1 MTSDGLP
8 HQVLRAQLMAAIDGA
23 IGTVLNAWVPG
34 ERPGVWRHSGGQQQQ
49 RCLEHAAAA
58 ARAADGLCAELD
70 RAAACAREGACA
82 AAGAPVAR
90 EEGCDFTGTPSEGA
104 RDLAHE
110 LRDAIKAVLD
120 AASALPA
127 KPLAPAAAR
136 GDAKPLAPAT
146 AHRNAEAHVLL
157 PAQQVAAEQRNEA
170 PTMEREAGPATVNV
184 NDSQREAGPT
194 TAASRAAAVSKGEDG
209 SNGVAPLLPPPPPVS
224 KGEDGSNGVAPRYRT
239 RGSGGGGGSSGVGA
253 NDDRLGT
260 GEGRAG
266 LRAGCCRRLPP
277 AGAWLGGRL
286 LLVAPSLLASA
297 AHQPEATS
305 ASATSATE
313 AFAALEDAE
322 DLFRR
327 ELPSLSVHY
336 VRHACMPDT
345 TPRTAGGGGGHR
357 AGGGGPRTIDFVRE
371 QLMHASGS
379 LTAVLI
385 RGSGSVYDDH
395 GEAALLGALTLRRH
409 AAGATRGH
417 VNGDGGARD
426 GSVGDGGD
434 GGGGDGGDVG
444 NGGDGIVES
453 GVEVEETRER
463 GKWEKREHEIR
474 ASPSKGHAA
483 ILTTAVEPAWQ
494 RRGLGTLLVRW
505 VQQLAT
511 AEGLRCVLVA
521 ASPDAQAFW
530 VRVGFVTPP
539 PIEIPREWVQALES
553 EFEHAHILCWLPQ
566 SPEDELQP
574 AVRVAAAIE
583 SLISACNAASAK
595 RQRIL

>member
-82 AAGAPVAR
+82 AAGASVAR

-127 KPLAPAAAR
+127 KPLAHAAAR

-146 AHRNAEAHVLL
+146 AHRNAEAPVLL
-157 PAQQVAAEQRNEA
+157 PAQQAAAEQRNEA

-184 NDSQREAGPT
+184 NDSQREAGPA
-194 TAASRAAAVSKGEDG
+194 TAASRAAA
-209 SNGVAPLLPPPPPVS
+209 VS

-286 LLVAPSLLASA
+286 LLVAPSLLASTT
-297 AHQPEATS
+297 HQPEATS

-322 DLFRR
+322 DLYRR

-434 GGGGDGGDVG
+434 GGVGDGGDGGDG
-444 NGGDGIVES
+444 SDGIVES

-583 SLISACNAASAK
+583 SLISACNTASAK

>member
-1 MTSDGLP
+1 MTSDGLH

-23 IGTVLNAWVPG
+23 IGIVLNAWVPG

-58 ARAADGLCAELD
+58 ARAADGLCAEFD
-70 RAAACAREGACA
+70 RAAAYAREGACA
-82 AAGAPVAR
+82 AAGVSVAR
-90 EEGCDFTGTPSEGA
+90 EEGTPTEGA

-110 LRDAIKAVLD
+110 LRDAIKAVID

-127 KPLAPAAAR
+127 KPLEPNLEPAAAR
-136 GDAKPLAPAT
+136 CG
-146 AHRNAEAHVLL
+146 AEAHVLL
-157 PAQQVAAEQRNEA
+157 PAQQAAAGQRNEA
-170 PTMEREAGPATVNV
+170 PTMEHGAGPA
-184 NDSQREAGPT
+184 
-194 TAASRAAAVSKGEDG
+194 TAASRAAAVSKGED
-209 SNGVAPLLPPPPPVS
+209 V
-224 KGEDGSNGVAPRYRT
+224 SNGVAPRYRT
-239 RGSGGGGGSSGVGA
+239 RGSGGGGGSSGIGA
-253 NDDRLGT
+253 NDDRVGN

-266 LRAGCCRRLPP
+266 LRAGYCTRLPP

-297 AHQPEATS
+297 THQPEAT
-305 ASATSATE
+305 ATSATE
-313 AFAALEDAE
+313 AFAALADAE
-322 DLFRR
+322 DLYRR

-336 VRHACMPDT
+336 VRHTCALPDT

-357 AGGGGPRTIDFVRE
+357 AGHRAGGGGPRTIDFVNE
-371 QLMHASGS
+371 QLMHADGS
-379 LTAVLI
+379 LTAVLV

-395 GEAALLGALTLRRH
+395 GETALLGALTLRRH
-409 AAGATRGH
+409 GATRGH
-417 VNGDGGARD
+417 AT
-426 GSVGDGGD
+426 GDGGD
-434 GGGGDGGDVG
+434 GDDGDDGGDDGDGG
-444 NGGDGIVES
+444 VES
-453 GVEVEETRER
+453 GVGVEETRER
-463 GKWEKREHEIR
+463 GKWEKREHDFR

-483 ILTTAVEPAWQ
+483 ILTTAVEPSWQ

-530 VRVGFVTPP
+530 IRVGFVTPP
-539 PIEIPREWVQALES
+539 PSEIPRDWVQALEA
-553 EFEHAHILCWLPQ
+553 EFEHAHILCWLP
-566 SPEDELQP
+566 PVDEPQP

-583 SLISACNAASAK
+583 SLISACNTASAK

>member
-1 MTSDGLP
+1 M
-8 HQVLRAQLMAAIDGA
+8 
-23 IGTVLNAWVPG
+23 
-34 ERPGVWRHSGGQQQQ
+34 ER
-49 RCLEHAAAA
+49 E
-58 ARAADGLCAELD
+58 
-70 RAAACAREGACA
+70 
-82 AAGAPVAR
+82 AG
-90 EEGCDFTGTPSEGA
+90 
-104 RDLAHE
+104 
-110 LRDAIKAVLD
+110 
-120 AASALPA
+120 
-127 KPLAPAAAR
+127 
-136 GDAKPLAPAT
+136 PAT
-146 AHRNAEAHVLL
+146 VNVNYS
-157 PAQQVAAEQRNEA
+157 Q
-170 PTMEREAGPATVNV
+170 REAGPATVNV
-184 NDSQREAGPT
+184 NDSQREAGPA

-209 SNGVAPLLPPPPPVS
+209 SNGA
-224 KGEDGSNGVAPRYRT
+224 APRYRT
-239 RGSGGGGGSSGVGA
+239 RGSGGGGGSNGVGA

-305 ASATSATE
+305 ASATE

-322 DLFRR
+322 DLYRR

-345 TPRTAGGGGGHR
+345 TPRTAGGGGGQR

-371 QLMHASGS
+371 QLMHANGS

-417 VNGDGGARD
+417 VTGD

-434 GGGGDGGDVG
+434 GGGGDGGDGG

-539 PIEIPREWVQALES
+539 PIEIPREWVQALEA